1 MTRRYQ
7 YAVVGGGIIG
17 ASIAWGL
24 ARKGAAVAL
33 IDGSDR
39 DFRASVGNFGLLWIQ
54 GKGASYPAYATLSQK
69 SGKLWKEFVTAL
81 EARSNIETGFIQK
94 GGFTVFLS
102 ETERDAYRA
111 KIDGMSFADES
122 DRPRIIDGRELNE
135 MLPQTADVVGA
146 CYGPRDGTINPL
158 ALLKAL
164 YRALALDGC
173 DLHFASPVSRIDHA
187 GGEFN
192 IRASSGRLLADKVV
206 VSAGLD
212 TKRLAAQLGMAIDIR
227 PQRGQII
234 VTERARVK
242 LAYPTSSIRQ
252 MPEGTLLIGSTQD
265 YVGHNKR
272 VEIDSVSKTAGRAVR
287 VMPFI
292 KDVNIARIW
301 GCLRIVTPDGAPIY
315 EQSSEF
321 PGAFAVTAH
330 SGVTLAAIHALEL
343 ADAIVAGHLPPSMS
357 GLPAHRFSMSAKAGT
372 VDSH

>member
-7 YAVVGGGIIG
+7 HVVIGGGIIG

-24 ARKGAAVAL
+24 ARKGADVAL

-54 GKGASYPAYATLSQK
+54 GKGANYPAYAALSQK

-81 EARSNIETGFIQK
+81 EARSSVETGFVQR

-102 ETERDAYRA
+102 EAERDAYRA

-122 DRPRIIDGRELNE
+122 DRPRIIDGRELND
-135 MLPQTADVVGA
+135 MLPQTGDVVGA

-173 DLHFASPVSRIDHA
+173 DVHFASPVSRVDHSD
-187 GGEFN
+187 GVFRIKTSSGEF
-192 IRASSGRLLADKVV
+192 LADKVI

-212 TKRLAAQLGMAIDIR
+212 TKRLAAQLGMNIDIR
-227 PQRGQII
+227 PQLGQII
-234 VTERARVK
+234 VTERTKVR
-242 LAYPTSSIRQ
+242 LGYPTSAIRQ

-292 KDVNIARIW
+292 RDINIARIW

-315 EQSSEF
+315 EQSSKY
-321 PGAFAVTAH
+321 PGAFAATAH

-343 ADAIVAGHLPPSMS
+343 ADAIVAGQLPPSMS
-357 GLPAHRFSMSAKAGT
+357 GLPAHRFSMSATAGT